1 MREIFINCFPLI
13 NYMEED
19 IHSYLITRKNDIK
32 LLDVKERLIEIKP
45 TKDFILSIIGPRRS
59 GKTYLLYFF
68 IKDISL
74 SDSDYLFVNF
84 EEIEGRIS
92 DFITAHQEI
101 YGKYPEYLFLDEIQS
116 LKNWEKEV
124 YRLYERKRFYIFLTG
139 SSSKLLSKEIATQL
153 RGRSLTIKVFPFSFR
168 EVLFINKLAKKF
180 YSYEEIGRIRN
191 LLWNCI
197 RNGCFPDIVLR
208 KVEASKFFSE
218 YIDLVIYRDIM
229 ERYGVK
235 NRVALEF
242 FIKNAIASSSCIFSI
257 NKVYNTMKSRQIKV
271 SKNTLYEFQKFLMD
285 INMIFFL
292 KKYSRSIRKIELSLP
307 KTYIVDNGLYTFT
320 IYKYEKGIL
329 MESFVL
335 QELVKRGYEP
345 NINIFYL
352 RDNNY
357 EIDFII
363 RRGLN
368 IEQLIQVTYASDR
381 DEIERREIKALIKG
395 SKLLGCKNLTLI
407 TWTYEDKMKV
417 NNRII
422 KITPLW
428 KWLLEQNKDKVFR
441 NL

>member
-74 SDSDYLFVNF
+74 SDSVYLFVNF

-139 SSSKLLSKEIATQL
+139 SSSKLLSREIATQL

-180 YSYEEIGRIRN
+180 YSHEEIGRIRN

-242 FIKNAIASSSCIFSI
+242 FIKNAIASNSCIFSI
-257 NKVYNTMKSRQIKV
+257 NKIYNTMKSMQIKV

-307 KTYIVDNGLYTFT
+307 KTYIIDNGLYTFT
-320 IYKYEKGIL
+320 TYKYEKGIL

-381 DEIERREIKALIKG
+381 DEIERREIKALIKA

-407 TWTYEDKMKV
+407 TWTYEDKIKV
-417 NNRII
+417 NSRII
-422 KITPLW
+422 KIIPLW
-428 KWLLEQNKDKVFR
+428 KWLLE
-441 NL
+441 

>member
-1 MREIFINCFPLI
+1 
-13 NYMEED
+13 
-19 IHSYLITRKNDIK
+19 
-32 LLDVKERLIEIKP
+32 
-45 TKDFILSIIGPRRS
+45 
-59 GKTYLLYFF
+59 
-68 IKDISL
+68 
-74 SDSDYLFVNF
+74 VNF

-242 FIKNAIASSSCIFSI
+242 FIKNAIASNSCIFSI
-257 NKVYNTMKSRQIKV
+257 NKVYNTMKSMQIKV
-271 SKNTLYEFQKFLMD
+271 SKNTLYEFQKFLMG

-292 KKYSRSIRKIELSLP
+292 KNIREVLGKLSYPFP
-307 KTYIVDNGLYTFT
+307 KH
-320 IYKYEKGIL
+320 IL
-329 MESFVL
+329 
-335 QELVKRGYEP
+335 
-345 NINIFYL
+345 
-352 RDNNY
+352 
-357 EIDFII
+357 
-363 RRGLN
+363 
-368 IEQLIQVTYASDR
+368 
-381 DEIERREIKALIKG
+381 
-395 SKLLGCKNLTLI
+395 
-407 TWTYEDKMKV
+407 
-417 NNRII
+417 
-422 KITPLW
+422 
-428 KWLLEQNKDKVFR
+428 
-441 NL
+441 